1 MCDTVWYDIAVELIY
16 RCVILDKPITTVS
29 NNKLWSLHDDHIMVA
44 FCEYILENAIYC
56 AWKNFYEDGKSCE
69 SYKWQ
74 NSENNELINIGPHAT
89 NLMKDVMDKKIFEID
104 KSALQIFLCC
114 SRDFDTLQDIFSVSP
129 GLWNKIDQIDP
140 ECILY
145 FEGFSYW
152 NRNYSG
158 CWKLNFSSARGLF
171 SDYWQRND
179 NRVSERWKLGV
190 EVATIWHFSELD
202 SIMGQLAATERTS
215 EKYNIRKLLFWANNI
230 KLAEIW
236 QWIQLCEMIGQN
248 LCQRTWEIWE

>member
-16 RCVILDKPITTVS
+16 RCVILDKPITRVS
-29 NNKLWSLHDDHIMVA
+29 NNKLWSLHDDHIMVV
-44 FCEYILENAIYC
+44 FCEYILQNAIYC

-89 NLMKDVMDKKIFEID
+89 NLMKDVMDKKIFKID
-104 KSALQIFLCC
+104 KSALHIFLCC

-145 FEGFSYW
+145 FEIKIIVAAENWTFLPQEVCFPIIDKEMITG
-152 NRNYSG
+152 
-158 CWKLNFSSARGLF
+158 LARGGSWGSKSRQF
-171 SDYWQRND
+171 DTFRN
-179 NRVSERWKLGV
+179 
-190 EVATIWHFSELD
+190 
-202 SIMGQLAATERTS
+202 
-215 EKYNIRKLLFWANNI
+215 
-230 KLAEIW
+230 
-236 QWIQLCEMIGQN
+236 
-248 LCQRTWEIWE
+248 